1 MIFELVVTALILGG
15 AYYLYDKDKRKR
27 INRNAEAS
35 RSAPV
40 APPPAPAPD
49 PVATEPAKPTPPKPE
64 SSHPEPVPSTRTQ
77 ERSGH
82 GVPFVL
88 SEVVWP
94 RYLNVSKWPETSVLS
109 GVSISENRTNAKHSK
124 SGEWPPYEEGGNSL
138 DSSLWIFVEIEGVWY
153 ASTFEYLRPQQY
165 TKGLGYRLIP
175 TWTKQRPINTFDLRK
190 GDKVQV
196 MASGLARRSNVKNV
210 KERSNFVE
218 VTLK

>member
-94 RYLNVSKWPETSVLS
+94 RYLNVSKWRETSVLS

-124 SGEWPPYEEGGNSL
+124 SGEWPPYEEGGDSV
-138 DSSLWIFVEIEGVWY
+138 DSSLWIFVEIQGVWY
-153 ASTFEYLRPQQY
+153 ASTFEYLRPNQY